1 MWLTFDQRRGLE
13 RLWLSVVENLSKTC
27 SWPTLDPVVGYSK
40 KKKKSTCKWN
50 QAVEPTLFKG
60 QLYTNSLKVIQ

>member
-40 KKKKSTCKWN
+40 KKKNPLVNGTRQSNLRCSR
-50 QAVEPTLFKG
+50 VSCIPTV
-60 QLYTNSLKVIQ
+60 LK